1 MTTVRTPARLAL
13 ALATAIVAGCGTKP
27 PPPDPASPP
36 EVAHHRGDRFQNRYV
51 EFATNDTASYWRW
64 KLDQA
69 LRGLPP
75 PPASPVPAV
84 AADRAFIDANAMA
97 GAAMQ
102 PSVTWIGHATTLVQM
117 GGINLLT
124 DPIFSERASPLAFAG
139 PRRAQPPGIA
149 ISELPRID
157 VVLVSHGHADHLHP
171 ASLAHVPASATVIGP
186 PGTGPRL
193 GKRFARLIELAGGR
207 GVAVDGVRVDAV
219 EVPHGAG
226 ALGPTLAFVIAGDGP
241 RVFAC
246 ADGAFVEGADAGD
259 EDAVDLVLAGAVED
273 VFGAADASD
282 MVVAGGLVADGD
294 DIGAHF
300 GQGQPQLGA
309 EGVGDDGQRPA
320 AETKAGEA
328 VPGEFHVVSCG
339 FGAVSEVF
347 ARPDEAA
354 ATQDRYYTRSA
365 RSSASFARSPRPA
378 LSCPESFPGR
388 PDGAARF

>member
-157 VVLVSHGHADHLHP
+157 VVLVSHNHYDHCDLP
-171 ASLAHVPASATVIGP
+171 SLAALAHQAGGP
-186 PGTGPRL
+186 PRFVVPL
-193 GKRFARLIELAGGR
+193 G
-207 GVAVDGVRVDAV
+207 V
-219 EVPHGAG
+219 G
-226 ALGPTLAFVIAGDGP
+226 AL
-241 RVFAC
+241 
-246 ADGAFVEGADAGD
+246 
-259 EDAVDLVLAGAVED
+259 LAGAGIANVVELDWWQSTVVDGPAGRVEIVMTPVQHWSGRRLDDRMQTLWGGYAVFAPDFQLFFSGDAGYSPDFAD
-273 VFGAADASD
+273 VRARFASRQGPGR
-282 MVVAGGLVADGD
+282 GGGFDLALLP
-294 DIGAHF
+294 IGAYEPRWFMKLQHMDPAEAL
-300 GQGQPQLGA
+300 QASLDLGA
-309 EGVGDDGQRPA
+309 KATLAIHWGTFALSDEPLDRPPRDLA
-320 AETKAGEA
+320 Q
-328 VPGEFHVVSCG
+328 
-339 FGAVSEVF
+339 
-347 ARPDEAA
+347 ARASREAA
-354 ATQDRYYTRSA
+354 GDAFFTLPVGGTR
-365 RSSASFARSPRPA
+365 RFPPR
-378 LSCPESFPGR
+378 
-388 PDGAARF
+388 